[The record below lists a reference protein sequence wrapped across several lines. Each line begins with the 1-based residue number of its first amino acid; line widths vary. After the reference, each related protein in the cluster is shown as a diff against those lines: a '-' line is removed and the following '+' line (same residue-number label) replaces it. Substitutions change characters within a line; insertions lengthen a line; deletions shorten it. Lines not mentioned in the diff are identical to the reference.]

1 MGHGRAAL
9 KSDIQ
14 LPAHKLP
21 KSEQSHGGFEG
32 SPRRPVMTQL
42 RPMRANKIFQDV
54 FPAGGPTHICQTT
67 SFRAV
72 RCRFQELRVSK
83 TIKTS
88 PTMHDGHLALSG
100 KPGNMPCPTQ
110 VQTTQLDRSWKDT
123 QAVSD
128 ATDDTVQT
136 REEVMVTFLRC
147 FGAPTHCPQA
157 AKFHDTN
164 VSKQPLARS
173 PATRIEQKRS
183 HQRVISRSL
192 LTKGPFYCRTWLSH
206 PTMKPKSSPPDD

>member
-54 FPAGGPTHICQTT
+54 FPSGGPTHICQTT

-110 VQTTQLDRSWKDT
+110 VQPHSWTEARRICRLSLMPQTILSRRGKKSWSLSSGALVRPPIARKQRSFMT
-123 QAVSD
+123 PMCLS
-128 ATDDTVQT
+128 
-136 REEVMVTFLRC
+136 
-147 FGAPTHCPQA
+147 
-157 AKFHDTN
+157 
-164 VSKQPLARS
+164 
-173 PATRIEQKRS
+173 
-183 HQRVISRSL
+183 SRSQGVQPPAL
-192 LTKGPFYCRTWLSH
+192 NRRDLTSV
-206 PTMKPKSSPPDD
+206 SSRDPY